1 MLQTVRDASLIK
13 SSVNGKILPDE
24 WILLNLTMEAFR
36 LTMIGNV
43 NWTLHLL
50 SCLLIPCSYVITG

>member
-36 LTMIGNV
+36 LIMIGLV
-43 NWTLHLL
+43 F
-50 SCLLIPCSYVITG
+50 S